1 MKRLLCIFLC
11 LTLCL
16 LSAATVFAAGEE
28 NTVTVEKDIL
38 LSALYEADISSVREA
53 LSLGLVTS
61 QELTAYY
68 LDRIDQYNKP
78 YNCFITICD
87 NAMEIAKQRD
97 DAIKKGEG
105 EGLLF
110 GVPVVIKDNMDLA
123 GYHTTNGYK
132 KTDEQIADSN
142 ADVVQ
147 ALLDAGAVVIAKAN
161 MSTAAQDAIRSH
173 SKAVGETKNAYNS
186 AMAAGGSSGGTA
198 VSVSLNFAMAG
209 LGTDTNSSLR
219 IPAALAGCISLR
231 PTFGLL
237 SKEGIVKLNSSR
249 DTAGAITR
257 TVLDQAIMLDVLTG
271 GDKQYTD
278 NLNSDALKGMRIGVL
293 KQLSYATG
301 KNGRTEENIDTEV
314 AEAFQNAIEELK
326 ACGAEVVTVSM
337 SKLFSLSDP
346 TFKSGKQELKD
357 SLYAEF
363 QKILNEYQ
371 VSAVI
376 YPSYLSTPIRS
387 GKDADG
393 KYWNPYSQTNIN
405 NCRTLSPS
413 ASIPEISVPI
423 GIHSLGAGIGM
434 EIAAPRNCEQL
445 LLDIA
450 YSYTKKYDHRAL
462 PEGAP
467 DAYQQ
472 SNAGTLEEVIAD
484 YKYRLEELNKPE
496 ETVSQTQEQTV
507 PQQTPPQEKQDDRE
521 NNMAYWVIPIVVVI
535 TIVLLLI
542 ILRVRKKKKARARK
556 KRAFAAINE
565 GPGD

>member
-1 MKRLLCIFLC
+1 MRRLIC
-11 LTLCL
+11 LVLILTVC
-16 LSAATVFAAGEE
+16 LSAAISASAAGQDQ
-28 NTVTVEKDIL
+28 TVTVDKDVL

-68 LDRIDQYNKP
+68 LDRIEQYNKP

-87 NAMEIAKQRD
+87 NAMQVAKERD
-97 DAIKKGEG
+97 EAIGRGEG
-105 EGLLF
+105 NGLLF
-110 GVPVVIKDNMDLA
+110 GIPVVIKDNMDLA
-123 GYHTTNGYK
+123 GFHTTNGYK
-132 KTDEQIADSN
+132 KADEQIADSN

-147 ALLDAGAVVIAKAN
+147 ALLDAGAVIIAKTN

-198 VSVSLNFAMAG
+198 VSVSLNFAVAG

-219 IPAALAGCISLR
+219 IPAALAGCVSLR

-237 SKEGIVKLNSSR
+237 SKEGIVKLNGSR

-271 GDKQYTD
+271 GDQEYTK
-278 NLNSDALKGMRIGVL
+278 NLNSNALEGVRIGVL
-293 KQLSYATG
+293 KQLSYATE
-301 KNGRTEENIDTEV
+301 KNGLRTEGNIDSEV
-314 AEAFQNAIEELK
+314 AVAFENAIKELQ

-357 SLYAEF
+357 ALYAEF
-363 QKILNEYQ
+363 QKILKEYQ
-371 VSAVI
+371 VSAMI
-376 YPSYLSTPIRS
+376 YPSYLSAPIRS

-393 KYWNPYSQTNIN
+393 VYWNPYSQTNIN

-413 ASIPEISVPI
+413 ASIPEICVPI
-423 GIHSLGAGIGM
+423 GTHSLGAGIGM

-450 YSYTKKYDHRAL
+450 YSYTQRYDHRAL
-462 PEGAP
+462 PEGAA
-467 DAYQQ
+467 DAYMQ
-472 SNAGTLEEVIAD
+472 SNAGTLQQVIAD
-484 YKYRLEELNKPE
+484 YKHRLEELNTPE
-496 ETVSQTQEQTV
+496 ETIPQTEEQTQPQQTV
-507 PQQTPPQEKQDDRE
+507 PQEEQTQERDRLI
-521 NNMAYWVIPIVVVI
+521 YWIVPIVA
-535 TIVLLLI
+535 TMFALLLI
-542 ILRVRKKKKARARK
+542 LLRVRKKKKAKARK
-556 KRAFAAINE
+556 LRAFAAINE
-565 GPGD
+565 DPGC